1 VRIALVALNL
11 LVATTFAGL
20 FAWTFFAR
28 AHVTRL
34 AEDYVIA
41 KTVDHV
47 TPAVA
52 KIDEVL
58 RHPAARLAPAA
69 VRAAV
74 QAEVDAFRTDPHGYV
89 RKLVA
94 RGAVI
99 EKPKHAFAERVFAW
113 KEQARAYFDK
123 TLTSLIRD
131 LRIFFGTNCVA
142 ALLAAGLAW
151 RATGRWRWHV
161 LGMSVLL
168 LGVLALHA
176 YLFIDD
182 LTFFRVVTNAR
193 VGWSYPL
200 VLALT
205 FGYLYFRIGRF
216 VPLAPN
222 PPGSQKPVAV
232 RERPS

>member
-1 VRIALVALNL
+1 VNL
-11 LVATTFAGL
+11 LIAAAFAGL

-28 AHVTRL
+28 TRVTEL
-34 AEDYVIA
+34 AEDYVVA
-41 KTVDHV
+41 KTVVHV
-47 TPAVA
+47 TPAVE
-52 KIDEVL
+52 KIDEAL
-58 RHPAARLAPAA
+58 RHPAALLAPAA
-69 VRAAV
+69 VRTAV

-89 RKLVA
+89 RALVA
-94 RGAVI
+94 RGAGI
-99 EKPKHAFAERVFAW
+99 EKPKHAFAERVVAW

-142 ALLAAGLAW
+142 ALLAAWLAS
-151 RATGRWRWHV
+151 RATGRWRWHI

-176 YLFIDD
+176 YLFLDR
-182 LTFFRVVTNAR
+182 LTFFSIIWNAQ

-200 VLALT
+200 FLALT

-216 VPLAPN
+216 VPPAPN
-222 PPGSQKPVAV
+222 PPKPVAV
-232 RERPS
+232 RDTQPG

>member
-11 LVATTFAGL
+11 LVATAFAGL
-20 FAWTFFAR
+20 FAWTFLAR

-47 TPAVA
+47 APAVE

-58 RHPAARLAPAA
+58 LHPAALLAPAA

-74 QAEVDAFRTDPHGYV
+74 QAEVNAFRTDPHGYV
-89 RKLVA
+89 RTLVA
-94 RGAVI
+94 RGAAI
-99 EKPKHAFAERVFAW
+99 EKPKHALAERVFAW

-161 LGMSVLL
+161 LGTSVLL
-168 LGVLALHA
+168 LGVLAVHV
-176 YLFIDD
+176 YLFLDR
-182 LTFFRVVTNAR
+182 LTFFSIIWNAQ

-200 VLALT
+200 FLALT

-222 PPGSQKPVAV
+222 PPDPQKPVTV
-232 RERPS
+232 SK